1 MRWSI
6 TGTTTSAVQPCCAIA
21 LSVSS
26 GSNLRRM
33 TSVELSA
40 MPSVK
45 CAKPQEWNI
54 GAASIVCSRARSG
67 IMLEQRGRRVER
79 LGLAALGAL
88 RAAGRA
94 AREDDDAALLAR
106 RLEVGRVAVA
116 DEVLEARVLGGLVG
130 VVPAR

>member
-6 TGTTTSAVQPCCAIA
+6 TGTTTSAVHSCWAIA

-40 MPSVK
+40 MPRVK

-67 IMLEQRGRRVER
+67 IMSNSAAAGSSDSGWRRWAPFGLPVVPLVRITTRPLR
-79 LGLAALGAL
+79 LGGSS
-88 RAAGRA
+88 
-94 AREDDDAALLAR
+94 
-106 RLEVGRVAVA
+106 VGRC
-116 DEVLEARVLGGLVG
+116 RRCG
-130 VVPAR
+130 